1 MGDSRLIGDAP
12 LTPPPAPLKD
22 CAGELEERDDDGEPA
37 SSKATRQSSDCAMFD
52 DDPE

>member
-12 LTPPPAPLKD
+12 LTLPLAPLKD